1 MNQDEF
7 EMAISKARFEKY
19 LNVTN
24 GDFEFLNSSVALAL
38 IPK

>member
-24 GDFEFLNSSVALAL
+24 SEFEKAF
-38 IPK
+38 